1 MPHFAEKTAYQC
13 LDLLPTP
20 HNFHTLEGYC
30 AFWQILQHSAGPL
43 LQQPLS
49 GDEQHIWEIISLPI
63 INDCQYKSLI

>member
-1 MPHFAEKTAYQC
+1 MARFAEKTAYQC

-30 AFWQILQHSAGPL
+30 AFWQILQPSAGPL

-49 GDEQHIWEIISLPI
+49 EDEQEICEIIHLTI
-63 INDCQYKSLI
+63 INTIIMSL